1 MLAALLGLHRW
12 HPTDASF
19 ALGNVAR
26 GPSTR
31 ESLFRMASDGMQKP
45 CRNRITV
52 GKIKIKIKISD
63 CFIIALSDAAAWS
76 LVSFFFGWSMSAQPI
91 ARRPFVGVH
100 KSVGNRSGGQ
110 ALYRYSAT
118 SLQPPLWQSR
128 EGGWML
134 LCAQIKSFSS
144 NS

>member
-1 MLAALLGLHRW
+1 MLAALLGLHRC
-12 HPTDASF
+12 HPTDAGF
-19 ALGNVAR
+19 ALRNVAR

-31 ESLFRMASDGMQKP
+31 ESRFRMASDGMQKP
-45 CRNRITV
+45 CGNRITV
-52 GKIKIKIKISD
+52 GKIKIKISD

-100 KSVGNRSGGQ
+100 KSVGSRSGGGQ

-134 LCAQIKSFSS
+134 LSAQIKSFSS